1 LTFIS
6 PIHINNFIFRQ
17 EQINS
22 PAKFANIW
30 SKISCSEQL
39 DLLRSTPLT
48 TLDKYFKRELP
59 STLLSDMT
67 KFINPKVESE
77 EWLEQL
83 LKIVINSN
91 RFGINKLFLSPEE
104 TEFYKTLLRRMS
116 SPEKDVLLQGFG
128 F

>member
-1 LTFIS
+1 
-6 PIHINNFIFRQ
+6 
-17 EQINS
+17 
-22 PAKFANIW
+22 
-30 SKISCSEQL
+30 
-39 DLLRSTPLT
+39 
-48 TLDKYFKRELP
+48 
-59 STLLSDMT
+59 MT
-67 KFINPKVESE
+67 IFINPEVESE

-104 TEFYKTLLRRMS
+104 TEFYKTLLGRMS

>member
-1 LTFIS
+1 L
-6 PIHINNFIFRQ
+6 RQ

-30 SKISCSEQL
+30 GKISCSEQL

-48 TLDKYFKRELP
+48 TLDKFFKWELP

-67 KFINPKVESE
+67 TFLNPDVESD
-77 EWLEQL
+77 EWLGHL

-104 TEFYKTLLRRMS
+104 TQFYKTLIRRIS
-116 SPEKDVLLQGFG
+116 SPEKDELLQGFG